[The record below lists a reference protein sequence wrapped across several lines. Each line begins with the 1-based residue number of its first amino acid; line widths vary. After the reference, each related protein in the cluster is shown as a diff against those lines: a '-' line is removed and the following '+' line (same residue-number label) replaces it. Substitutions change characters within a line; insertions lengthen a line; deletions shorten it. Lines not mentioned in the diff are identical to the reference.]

1 MTRDIWLIVL
11 TIILVAVG
19 AVLIAAETAIARI
32 SRARVDELRRDGRRG
47 ADRLLAMLDDR
58 PRYVNVLL
66 FLSTIAS
73 VTATVIVGYLAVD
86 LLAGDLG
93 WSLGWS
99 LLAAVLVMVVV
110 SYIVLGVAPRTIG
123 RQHAEQVAL
132 TAAGPSRVLAVLLGP
147 VTTLLIG
154 IGNALTPGRGFREG
168 PFATQAELREVIDL
182 AEADDLIEDEERQMI
197 HSVFE
202 LGDTFV
208 KEVMVPRTE
217 VLFIES
223 TRSLRQALSLGLR
236 SGFSRIPVIGE
247 NEDDIVG
254 IVYLKDVVK
263 RVFEHREAE
272 HEERVASILRQATFV
287 PDSKPVDMLLR
298 EMQAARVHMAIVVD
312 EYGGTAGLVTIE
324 DILEEIVGEIAD
336 EYDTAAPEVT
346 ELADGSVRVSARLHV
361 EEFGD
366 IVGIEI
372 DAEDEGVDTILG
384 WMAKQLGR
392 VPLPGASVSV
402 EGWVVTAE
410 RGAGRRGRIGSVLLE
425 RTAVDDEPMD
435 VQ

>member
-73 VTATVIVGYLAVD
+73 VTATVIVAYLAVD

-147 VTTLLIG
+147 VTALLIG

-263 RVFEHREAE
+263 RVFEHRDAE
-272 HEERVASILRQATFV
+272 HEERVGSLMRPATFV

-298 EMQAARVHMAIVVD
+298 QMQAARVHMAIVID

-324 DILEEIVGEIAD
+324 DVLEEIVGEIAD

-366 IVGIEI
+366 IVGVEI

-392 VPLPGASVSV
+392 VPLSGASVDID
-402 EGWVVTAE
+402 GWRVTAE

>member
-73 VTATVIVGYLAVD
+73 VTATVIVAYLAVD

-147 VTTLLIG
+147 VTALLIG

-197 HSVFE
+197 QSVFE

-263 RVFEHREAE
+263 RVFEHRDAE
-272 HEERVASILRQATFV
+272 HEERVGSLMRPATFV

-298 EMQAARVHMAIVVD
+298 QMQAARVHMAIVID

-324 DILEEIVGEIAD
+324 DVLEEIVGEIAD

-366 IVGIEI
+366 IVGVEI

-392 VPLPGASVSV
+392 VPLSGASVDID
-402 EGWVVTAE
+402 GWRVTAE